1 MATKYDVSG
10 LDEDWDSS
18 ESLRDRLRAGNNLTV
33 LPKDGAKADATIVE
47 CAANADVLIPCLHR
61 LLPAQLKIPQIG
73 PLRDVIEMIYQKNN
87 RQVTVDVTDDDSWE
101 IRKLIRFVKRKA
113 KRGDPSTVF
122 CFLIN

>member
-1 MATKYDVSG
+1 MATKYDVNG

-18 ESLRDRLRAGNNLTV
+18 ESLRDRLRAGKNLTV
-33 LPKDGAKADATIVE
+33 LPKEGAKADATIVE
-47 CAANADVLIPCLHR
+47 CVGNIDVLIPCLHR

-87 RQVTVDVTDDDSWE
+87 RQVTVDVIDDDSWE